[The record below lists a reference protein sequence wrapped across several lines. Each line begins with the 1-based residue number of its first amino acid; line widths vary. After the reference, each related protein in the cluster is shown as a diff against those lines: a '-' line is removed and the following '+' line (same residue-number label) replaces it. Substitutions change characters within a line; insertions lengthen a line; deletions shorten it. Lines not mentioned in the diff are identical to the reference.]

1 MDNNALNCGK
11 PFKWLPAKLLLIMK
25 LIIVLMTTF
34 LIQASAVGYAQRVT
48 LNETG
53 ASLGN
58 IINKIRLQ
66 TGYDFVFNSKEVG
79 NAKKVTIKLKN
90 VQLEE
95 ALKVLFRD
103 QDLTYS
109 VKDKFIVIEAAKP
122 SFIDNLRAVFVNID
136 VRGRVVDMTT
146 GNPLPGATV
155 VVKGKKSGV
164 RTGADGSFL
173 LQNVEE
179 DSKVII
185 SYTGYKTKELS
196 AARELGT
203 IRMEFAIGNLEE
215 VGVTINTGY
224 QRIKP
229 EQSTGA
235 VAQISTKEYESRV
248 STNFLDG
255 LVNRLP
261 GLMINNNVSFT
272 STAPDG
278 SISSRPLFNIRGIS
292 TMSANQSPLIVVD
305 GYPTTLT
312 LDMIDPNEIKSVTIL
327 KDAAAATIYGVRA
340 SNGVI
345 VIERKQAMAGKP
357 QFNFRTTLSV
367 TAKEDYSRYRWDDNA
382 SSVVTNYL
390 RTTQSAIVNA
400 TSWGLLSTA
409 SAGAINRSAPYYIA
423 AQAAA
428 GMITPAQAESAY
440 AALANYD
447 NIDDYSR
454 LFERTAITQTY
465 NLNVSGG
472 NENAL
477 YYITG
482 NYTGNRNAKVFD
494 DDSKL
499 LFSGRS
505 TIKLSRKLGLELTT
519 DYNEVRLNSAVTPQP
534 TTYLPYERYQ
544 DITGAPSSIIGSSI
558 SAPYN
563 TFIMS
568 QGLEDDAIYPVID
581 MNEIRN
587 TTRSVTNKITANFKY
602 DLGKGFDMNFGG
614 IYESS
619 RSEIKYLASERSSV
633 VKRYINDYAARQT
646 DGTLKFNIPK
656 GGYLRQQNLNSSSY
670 TARAQLNYN
679 KKFGDHSI
687 NAILG
692 AEARSLIE
700 RGNLTSSF
708 GYNDETLL
716 QQGVDYGSIISNA
729 VATRGTY
736 GLGSSLQDQIN
747 ALFNQ
752 QYVED
757 RFLSAYSNLVYAY
770 KNRYSATGSIRIDQ
784 SNLFGTNPKYKYKP
798 LWSLGAAWNIH
809 NENFMENLAWVNQ
822 FKLRVAYGFNGNV
835 AKLSLPEVIAQ
846 ARFNTNTSPVTPALR
861 LVSYANSSLRWEQ
874 TQNFNTG
881 IDFSIFKNIN
891 GSLDYYTKKSS
902 DLLGNSLIDPTL
914 GLSPTLINQA
924 TIRNSGLEF
933 ALRADWISTRDF
945 NWNTGIVLAH
955 NSSKVLDVFR
965 KGDFNPQTL
974 NQLGYVKGYPTGAMF
989 AYNTV
994 GFDNTGFPILA
1005 DPKGNILQTNN
1016 NALGSAQTAAMASE
1030 TAGLVLYAG
1039 SSVPT
1044 INAGLSNR
1052 VDVGKFYFFAMIN
1065 YYGGFKVRVPRPD
1078 LRAPR
1083 PLQGAGNFWKTAG
1096 DEFKTDVMALA
1107 AFSSAN
1113 SNNAYNYA
1121 SSYVVDGDYLTLG
1134 DLTASYSLENL
1145 KFLKN
1150 AGFKNFEI
1158 KAQASNLYTVG
1169 FNRYNYSR
1177 AAGNFEKAYI
1187 TPTYT
1192 LALFTNF

>member
-1 MDNNALNCGK
+1 MLAS
-11 PFKWLPAKLLLIMK
+11 
-25 LIIVLMTTF
+25 LM
-34 LIQASAVGYAQRVT
+34 QVSASSLAQRI
-48 LNETG
+48 
-53 ASLGN
+53 SLSEKGSSLSRVFE
-58 IINKIRLQ
+58 KIKSQ
-66 TGYDFVFNSKEVG
+66 AGIDFVVSTE
-79 NAKKVTIKLKN
+79 ILKSSRPVDINVRN
-90 VQLEE
+90 VQLTEV
-95 ALKVLFRD
+95 LKAIFKD
-103 QDLTYS
+103 QPLEYS
-109 VKDKFIVIEAAKP
+109 IEDKFVVVRKKDPSVLDKAK
-122 SFIDNLRAVFVNID
+122 SVLMDFMLNLTVK
-136 VRGRVVDMTT
+136 GRVVDEKGT
-146 GNPLPGATV
+146 PLAGATV
-155 VVKGKKSGV
+155 TVKGEKQGV
-164 RTGADGSFL
+164 RTGADGLFA
-173 LQNVEE
+173 LQNVKEGAIV
-179 DSKVII
+179 VIT
-185 SYTGYKTKELS
+185 YTGFKTREI
-196 AARELGT
+196 AASGDLGT
-203 IRMEFAIGNLEE
+203 IRMEIAVGDLAE
-215 VGVTINTGY
+215 VGITVNTGY

-235 VAQISTKEYESRV
+235 VAQIGTKEYESRV
-248 STNFLDG
+248 SSNFLDG

-261 GLMINNNVSFT
+261 GLMINNDVNFT

-278 SISSRPLFNIRGIS
+278 SRSSRPLFNIRGIS

-327 KDAAAATIYGVRA
+327 KDAAAATVYGVRA

-345 VIERKQAMAGKP
+345 VIERKQAIAGKP
-357 QFNFRTTLSV
+357 QFNYRTTLGFKP
-367 TAKEDYSRYRWDDNA
+367 KEDYARYRWDDNA

-440 AALANYD
+440 AELASYD

-454 LFERTAITQTY
+454 LFERTAITQTH

-482 NYTGNRNAKVFD
+482 NYTGNRNNKVLD
-494 DDSKL
+494 DNSRI
-499 LFSGRS
+499 LFSARS
-505 TIKLSRKLGLELTT
+505 TIKLSRKLALELTT
-519 DYNEVRLNSAVTPQP
+519 DYNEQRFNNAPTPGP
-534 TTYLPYERYQ
+534 ATYNPYERFQ
-544 DITGAPSSIIGSSI
+544 DITGAPTSIIGASI

-568 QGLEDDAIYPVID
+568 QGLEDDAIYPLID

-587 TTRSVTNKITANFKY
+587 TTRSVNNKFTANFKY
-602 DLGKGFDMNFGG
+602 DLGKGFDLNFGG
-614 IYESS
+614 IYETS
-619 RSEIKYLASERSSV
+619 RSELKYLASERSSV
-633 VKRYINDYAARQT
+633 VKRYINDYAARQA

-656 GGYLRQQNLNSSSY
+656 GGYLRQQNLNTSSY

-692 AEARSLIE
+692 GEARSLID
-700 RGNLTSSF
+700 RSNLTTSF

-716 QQGVDYGSIISNA
+716 QQGVDYGSIVSNA

-736 GLGSSLQDQIN
+736 GMGSSLQNQID

-752 QYVED
+752 KYVED
-757 RFLSAYSNLVYAY
+757 RFLSGYSNLVYAY

-809 NENFMENLAWVNQ
+809 NEPFMQNLVWVNQ
-822 FKLRVAYGFNGNV
+822 LKLRTAYGFNGNV

-846 ARFNTNTSPVTPALR
+846 ARFNINTSPVVPALG

-874 TQNFNTG
+874 TKNFNAG
-881 IDFSIFKNIN
+881 LDFSIFKNIN
-891 GSLDYYTKKSS
+891 GSIDYYTKKST

-914 GLSPTLINQA
+914 GVSPTLINQA
-924 TIRNSGLEF
+924 TIRNNGLEF
-933 ALRADWISTRDF
+933 SLKADWIARRNF
-945 NWNTGIVLAH
+945 NWNTGIVVAR

-974 NQLGYVKGYPTGAMF
+974 DVLGYVKGYPVGAMF

-994 GFDNTGFPILA
+994 GLDNTGYPILEDA
-1005 DPKGNILQTNN
+1005 NGNIIQTNN
-1016 NALGSAQTAAMASE
+1016 NSLGSPQTAAMASE
-1030 TAGLVLYAG
+1030 TSGLVRYAG
-1039 SSVPT
+1039 SSLPT
-1044 INAGLSNR
+1044 VNAGLSNR
-1052 VDVGKFYFFAMIN
+1052 VDVGNFYFFAMIN

-1078 LRAPR
+1078 LRATR
-1083 PLQGAGNFWKTAG
+1083 PLQGAGNYWKAPG
-1096 DEFKTDVMALA
+1096 DEFTTDVMALA

-1121 SSYVVDGDYLTLG
+1121 SSYVVHGDYLTLG

-1150 AGFKNFEI
+1150 AGFRNFEI
-1158 KAQASNLYTVG
+1158 KVQASNIYTVG

-1177 AAGNFEKAYI
+1177 AIGNFEKAYI